1 MQEILLK
8 QDTLKEDYQSLE
20 KINFIFFRTQS
31 LLMDKV
37 IKSKK
42 VLELVISHSS
52 GYKTSS
58 ENFFLLVIYYLTKF
72 DDVI

>member
-58 ENFFLLVIYYLTKF
+58 ENFFFISHILSDQV
-72 DDVI
+72 